1 MTTDKSVVVFDE
13 LVTRDRFCVFW
24 GFFWRGLLTSVAS
37 GIGGGLAGFLLGF
50 ILGFLGSALNWPS
63 ESIKTGVSILGFILG
78 LVLLQGD
85 IDGFRATQMIQDKA
99 QSAGNGRPFSRT
111 ATPYWI
117 IWVAPFGRAG
127 KRSSAV
133 LRLLARADHSRRGAP
148 CGQPLPDSLNP
159 SISP

>member
-1 MTTDKSVVVFDE
+1 M
-13 LVTRDRFCVFW
+13 
-24 GFFWRGLLTSVAS
+24 
-37 GIGGGLAGFLLGF
+37 ILLGNCSMRCSISCIPAVVRRWESGPNRPDF
-50 ILGFLGSALNWPS
+50 SLRRMTMRLEIIRFVLALPLAS
-63 ESIKTGVSILGFILG
+63 LRTPKSDRL